1 MATHA
6 RLCSEDSSKS
16 FPAEQTHGKRKAEA
30 FRSRLHSKPT
40 VNTLRKDL
48 ATCRFD
54 VVHREYAS
62 QFRYDGV
69 PCPHLQNVVRDAVGD
84 PRCRVVRGVARKMR
98 TPGGGLDFPM
108 AQQPPDHGAVE
119 KPGRR
124 DSLCPYLV
132 FDFGMLR
139 DVGTQ
144 GSRSVGTVAA
154 CLDAK
159 IATAEVVH
167 VDASLI
173 RADFADGE

>member
-1 MATHA
+1 MNRRQLCWETMNDRAQLEDPDALFVVDADRLIA
-6 RLCSEDSSKS
+6 RL
-16 FPAEQTHGKRKAEA
+16 RI
-30 FRSRLHSKPT
+30 LPT
-40 VNTLRKDL
+40 
-48 ATCRFD
+48 
-54 VVHREYAS
+54 
-62 QFRYDGV
+62 
-69 PCPHLQNVVRDAVGD
+69 
-84 PRCRVVRGVARKMR
+84 M
-98 TPGGGLDFPM
+98 GLLK
-108 AQQPPDHGAVE
+108 